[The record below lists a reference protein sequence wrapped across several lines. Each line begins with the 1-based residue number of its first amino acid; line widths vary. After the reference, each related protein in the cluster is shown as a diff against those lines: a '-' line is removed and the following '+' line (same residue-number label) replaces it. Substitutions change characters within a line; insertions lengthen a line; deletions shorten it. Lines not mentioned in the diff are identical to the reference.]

1 MLSLP
6 RPPFKA
12 TETYS
17 ECASGVRDKSRKER
31 YESDEPSVTD
41 ADTRYVTAG
50 AAGAAHTLPSEEFQ
64 MRTVPTGDMVWLYE
78 NRLAG
83 RSSSARV
90 IYDAL
95 KQIGPYGRC
104 ALCGVRDATTLDH
117 FLPKSAFPAL
127 AVNPLNLVPSCG
139 RCNQL
144 KSDRV
149 GGMVHA
155 YFDNTSGAVW
165 LIANLVESKPCVAL
179 FDVVSPPN
187 WPADLAGR
195 AREHFARLQLGSLY
209 AAQASRTM
217 RGDTL
222 AFRRAFEFSGPEGIR
237 SYVEERAESWA
248 NHEPNC
254 WEAALYTAL
263 SRSDW
268 FCEGGFEEG
277 LHA

>member
-1 MLSLP
+1 MLNLP
-6 RPPFKA
+6 HPPYTA
-12 TETYS
+12 TETYGK
-17 ECASGVRDKSRKER
+17 CTSGVRDKGKKER
-31 YESDEPSVTD
+31 FANDMPCVIE
-41 ADTRYVTAG
+41 ADTRYASAG
-50 AAGAAHTLPSEEFQ
+50 KASTVHALPSADFQ
-64 MRTVPTGDMVWLYE
+64 MDTVPTADMVWLYE

-117 FLPKSAFPAL
+117 HLPKSTFPSL

-149 GGMVHA
+149 GGVIHA
-155 YFDNTSGAVW
+155 YFDDIAGDVW
-165 LIANLVESKPCVAL
+165 LSARLVESRPCVAL
-179 FDVVSPPN
+179 FDIACPPS
-187 WPADLAGR
+187 WPTDLASR
-195 AREHFARLQLGSLY
+195 ARAHFATLQLGGLY

-222 AFRRAFEFSGPEGIR
+222 AFRRAFASSGPEGVR
-237 SYVEERAESWA
+237 CYVEERAESWA
-248 NHEPNC
+248 DHEPNC

-263 SRSDW
+263 SKSEW
-268 FCEGGFEEG
+268 FCEGGFEAG
-277 LHA
+277 